1 MVLGYLKD
9 TLAEDRD
16 VILVSMLAGVSLS
29 DLSEYLPRENVIRMM
44 PNTPIGIGS
53 RMTTYTT
60 QKENL
65 KSIFVE
71 LMAHAGQVMFLPE
84 SEIDAATA
92 IAGSGPAFI
101 HTFIE
106 ALIDAG
112 IKNGLTFDQSKA
124 LASQTII
131 GAGELVQ
138 KSAEHPA
145 ELKHQVTSPGGSQ

>member
-1 MVLGYLKD
+1 
-9 TLAEDRD
+9 
-16 VILVSMLAGVSLS
+16 
-29 DLSEYLPRENVIRMM
+29 
-44 PNTPIGIGS
+44 
-53 RMTTYTT
+53 
-60 QKENL
+60 
-65 KSIFVE
+65 
-71 LMAHAGQVMFLPE
+71 MFLPE

-92 IAGSGPAFI
+92 IAGSGPAFV

-145 ELKHQVTSPGGSQ
+145 ELKHQATSPGGSTIAGVAKLEEHAFRHAVIEAVDASFHKIKSLK